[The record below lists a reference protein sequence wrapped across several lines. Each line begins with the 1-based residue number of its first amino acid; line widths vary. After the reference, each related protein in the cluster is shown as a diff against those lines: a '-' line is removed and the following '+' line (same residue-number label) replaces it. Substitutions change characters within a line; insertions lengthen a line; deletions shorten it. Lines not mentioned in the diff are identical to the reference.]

1 MGNALK
7 GMLTSLEGVP
17 GGSAIKN
24 LPASARRH
32 GFNPWSGK
40 TPCVE
45 LKGSHNSRAP
55 EPRNPAEPTFHSH

>member
-17 GGSAIKN
+17 GGSAVKN
-24 LPASARRH
+24 PASARRH
-32 GFNPWSGK
+32 GFNPWSRK

-55 EPRNPAEPTFHSH
+55 EPGSPAEPTFHSH